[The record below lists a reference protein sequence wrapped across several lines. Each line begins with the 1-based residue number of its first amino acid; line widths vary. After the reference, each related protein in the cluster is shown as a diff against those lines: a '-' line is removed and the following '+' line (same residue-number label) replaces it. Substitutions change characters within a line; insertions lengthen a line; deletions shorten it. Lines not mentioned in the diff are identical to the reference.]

1 VGLLRF
7 LRSGGMLAW
16 GLIGAVLLL
25 MAASSMLF
33 ARTALV
39 RHERDVSRMVFND
52 NVQLLDEVRKSTGAL
67 DDSLTRVSEATSS
80 AIPTTKPYLVVSIED
95 HRLWY
100 KLRDSVLFTAPVAT
114 GSGKVLEGAGGEA
127 HWKFETPRGR
137 LVIQA
142 KEEDPAWI
150 PPDWHFVE
158 QARKRGLGIVRLN
171 RGQTIAANDGSQ
183 IAVNGTDVVRRY
195 PDGREEPLGPAGEG
209 HEIVAGGNIII
220 PPFGTN
226 QRKYKGVLGTH
237 RLVMGEGYALHGT
250 DNPASIGRS
259 VSHGC
264 VRLLNE
270 DIATLFGM
278 VEVGTPVYIY

>member
-1 VGLLRF
+1 LLRF
-7 LRSGGMLAW
+7 FRTGGWLAW

-25 MAASSMLF
+25 MAASASLF

-52 NVQLLDEVRKSTGAL
+52 NVQLLDEVRKSSGAL
-67 DDSLTRVSEATSS
+67 DDSLATVKENTST
-80 AIPTTKPYLVVSIED
+80 AIPTNKPYLVVSIED

-114 GSGKVLEGAGGEA
+114 GSGKELEGSAGES

-137 LVIQA
+137 LVVQA
-142 KEEDPAWI
+142 KEQDPSWI

-158 QARKRGLGIVRLN
+158 QARKRGLGIVRLT
-171 RGQTIAANDGSQ
+171 RGQTIPANDGSV
-183 IAVNGTDVVRRY
+183 ITVNGTDVVRRFA
-195 PDGREEPLGPAGEG
+195 DGHEEPVGPAVEG
-209 HEIVAGGNIII
+209 REIVAGGNIII

-237 RLVMGEGYALHGT
+237 RLEMGDGYGIHGT
-250 DNPASIGRS
+250 DDPSSIGRS

-264 VRLLNE
+264 VRLRNE
-270 DIATLFGM
+270 DIATLYDM
-278 VEVGTPVYIY
+278 VEIGTPVYIY